1 MHISS
6 VVAEL
11 QKKHSLDFEIIKKT
25 EVGLLKRI
33 SMPRFPAIEIDGNI
47 ISEGKDISLEELEQE
62 IDKRNGASA

>member
-11 QKKHSLDFEIIKKT
+11 KKKYPLEVEIIKKT

-33 SMPRFPAIEIDGNI
+33 SMPKFPAVEIGGNI
-47 ISEGKDISLEELEQE
+47 ISEGRDITAEELERE
-62 IDKRNGASA
+62 IRKRNSESA